1 MAVSSQSP
9 VKMNVV
15 CECFER
21 RISVLDHDYLIRLTR
36 MDCFVISADMAFATL
51 DYFIE
56 VLHENVIRVNLLF
69 GVLHDLLLRHVVLL
83 NI

>member
-21 RISVLDHDYLIRLTR
+21 RISVLDH
-36 MDCFVISADMAFATL
+36 DCFVISADMAFATL